1 MGRKEIEENAA
12 KIKERRKEILANREA
27 IKANGAKVTELL
39 RAGAANVEE
48 VTGKLASL
56 SDDEKANLKAAL
68 SGGAE
73 DGAVTKNSKNV
84 SENGARL
91 HELHLDVFTNK
102 GKLYA
107 IRSIIEENRA
117 LILKNYAGAFIGTRQ
132 EANQNTDMIFKNRCS
147 ILDAL
152 KVEGQ
157 IQENFRNSK
166 YNEANADFLEF
177 RSLLNNRVAKVNKAM
192 KEVNKKFIDINT
204 AIMASNEEIVK
215 ENGKLIETNQK
226 LLTGIQDDKA
236 TPEANAARIDVNAKR
251 IQVIADRNTKYEEK
265 VEAMLKAAM
274 DNRAKVKENAKAVE
288 SKGVEVRKNREDMV
302 ANGKKIAGLLR
313 A

>member
-1 MGRKEIEENAA
+1 MTEANADLIAVNDQILASNEEIVKFNAEQIKTNSNLMEGIQSEKATADANGKRIASNKEKISKLKDKNDKYNADMPEKHKTIKENRKEIEANAA

-27 IKANGAKVTELL
+27 ITANGAKVTELL

-177 RSLLNNRVAKVNKAM
+177 RSLLNNRIAKVNVAM
-192 KEVNKKFIDINT
+192 KAVNTKLIDIN
-204 AIMASNEEIVK
+204 ADIM
-215 ENGKLIETNQK
+215 
-226 LLTGIQDDKA
+226 
-236 TPEANAARIDVNAKR
+236 
-251 IQVIADRNTKYEEK
+251 
-265 VEAMLKAAM
+265 
-274 DNRAKVKENAKAVE
+274 
-288 SKGVEVRKNREDMV
+288 
-302 ANGKKIAGLLR
+302 
-313 A
+313 